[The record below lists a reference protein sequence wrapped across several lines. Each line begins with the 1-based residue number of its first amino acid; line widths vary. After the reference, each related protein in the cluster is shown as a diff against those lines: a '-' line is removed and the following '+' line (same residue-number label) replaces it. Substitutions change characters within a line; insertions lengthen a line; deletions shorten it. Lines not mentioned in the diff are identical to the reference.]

1 MNIDISK
8 ITANLKDAAK
18 SGLKTLQENPA
29 EGSIFD
35 AAKKLGINNKDDLK
49 AGIELFKEDPS
60 GAAKTAFSE
69 LAEKGFFGDETKDKV
84 KEFSVNNIGKNVGK
98 AQATD
103 TKQITTQNTVA
114 KEATTE
120 EVAEEKTEQ
129 TSGEDTGLSSIVKT
143 VIKKVKENPTGGLES
158 VVKSLGL
165 SGETA
170 QKVSSI
176 VSKFIKT

>member
-60 GAAKTAFSE
+60 GTAKTAFSD
-69 LAEKGFFGDETKDKV
+69 LAEQGFFGGNTQDKV
-84 KEFSVNNIGKNVGK
+84 KEFSIDNIGKNIGK
-98 AQATD
+98 TQETNN
-103 TKQITTQNTVA
+103 KQTTTQNTVA
-114 KEATTE
+114 EEATE
-120 EVAEEKTEQ
+120 EVAEETTEQ
-129 TSGEDTGLSSIVKT
+129 TSGENSGLSSIVKT
-143 VIKKVKENPTGGLES
+143 VVNKVKENPTGGLQS
-158 VVKSLGL
+158 VIDSLGL
-165 SGETA
+165 SSDTA
-170 QKVSSI
+170 QKVSNI